1 MAEEKW
7 CEIFRTG
14 THTSSNGTTHT
25 WTEGDLDTMVQKF
38 NEKQPTV
45 PIVIGH
51 PKSDN
56 PAYGWVDK
64 VKRVGDTLVA
74 QFKQVNQEFTE
85 WVKKGLYKN
94 RSISLYP
101 DMTLRHIGFLGAVPP
116 AVKGLAEFQFS
127 DDDEFQEYVLSA
139 PQLRS
144 GCNGGSSCT
153 VRKSPIAKGNHISV
167 DSAAAGVNAEK
178 QLTQS
183 AGDGGLSFKE
193 QEEERIQ
200 RMKEENQKQ
209 ELEKQEL
216 ESQKQELEKQNKEFS
231 EQISSKDEEIKNL
244 KAQIEA
250 QEKAKRQAENAQ
262 FAEELI
268 KSGSITPAQK
278 SVVVDFMEIAAN
290 QGQYDFAEGD
300 EKDVSKAFKTFLQG
314 IKQIDFSEVAT
325 KDKAK
330 EKQDTIDFS
339 DGQSIAIAINK
350 KKQEYAKEGRVV
362 SEGEILKELKGA
374 NNDD

>member
-1 MAEEKW
+1 MTAEKW

-74 QFKQVNQEFTE
+74 QFKQVNQEFAE

-101 DMTLRHIGFLGAVPP
+101 DMTLRHVGFLGAVPP

-139 PQLRS
+139 SQ
-144 GCNGGSSCT
+144 
-153 VRKSPIAKGNHISV
+153 SPIAKDNHISV
-167 DSAAAGVNAEK
+167 DSNN
-178 QLTQS
+178 
-183 AGDGGLSFKE
+183 DGGLSFKE

-209 ELEKQEL
+209 ELSAKQ
-216 ESQKQELEKQNKEFS
+216 QELEKQNKEFS
-231 EQISSKDEEIKNL
+231 EQISSKDEEIKKL

-250 QEKAKRQAENAQ
+250 QEKAKRQAENEQ

-330 EKQDTIDFS
+330 EKKDTIDFS

-362 SEGEILKELKGA
+362 SEGEILKELKGV